1 MTKLSAILRSVNGDR
16 IVLKATVIYGDNGP
30 QKTLDSYR
38 ADGVETVFDYA
49 DRIRFTDA
57 EFAAALDG
65 NGWGMEDRPVK
76 MGMSYRYILK
86 RSAQARYTAS
96 AASNDEVERWAQR
109 KVMREIAVAN
119 EMDAELSAIN

>member
-1 MTKLSAILRSVNGDR
+1 MTKLSAILRSVSGDR

-38 ADGVETVFDYA
+38 ADGAETVFDYA

-76 MGMSYRYILK
+76 MGMSFRYILK
-86 RSAQARYTAS
+86 RSAQVRYAAS
-96 AASNDEVERWAQR
+96 AASAEQVERWEQR
-109 KVMREIAVAN
+109 KVMREIAVTE
-119 EMDAELSAIN
+119 EMEREFAGL

>member
-1 MTKLSAILRSVNGDR
+1 MNRLSAILRSVSGDR

-38 ADGVETVFDYA
+38 ADGAETVFDYA

-76 MGMSYRYILK
+76 MGMAYRYILK
-86 RSAQARYTAS
+86 RNAQIAYAAS
-96 AASNDEVERWAQR
+96 AASAEQVERWAQR
-109 KVMREIAVAN
+109 KVMREIAIAN
-119 EMDAELSAIN
+119 EMDAELAGI